1 MNFMNANIM
10 NGIQNFVIALIVLLV
25 GWIIAKIIA
34 GVIEKALG
42 KSNIDEKLFSRFRK
56 SDKPLNTNKIIAKV
70 VYYILLVIV
79 FILFFNVLNLNM
91 IANPLS
97 ELISTFFSFIPAVLK
112 AALILLLAWAVA
124 SLVQWLIVTGGRKI
138 NLNRLFK
145 KLKITASEENGNNFL
160 FTVGRVAFY
169 VILLLFIPGVLAALD
184 IEGVAQPFSGLIA
197 TILAFI
203 PKLLAAVMIFAIG
216 WFIAKLIKNIV
227 VNLLLA
233 LGSEG
238 LVVKLKLQKVFEGT
252 SLAAFVGN
260 LLFIIIMIPVTIA
273 ALQQLELAAIT
284 EPAVSM
290 LNEIMNMIPNIL
302 IAVALVL
309 VGIWLGRLIGRF
321 VEDFLQR
328 IGFDRLS
335 NKLQIGNHSSQL
347 TPSGV
352 VGYIVQVLIVF
363 FLAVQA
369 LYLIKLDFLVDIAAG
384 ITAYLPNVLAAVLIL
399 VVALILANIVDKVLT
414 NVLTGP
420 ASNLLATFAKYTILV
435 LAVFMAL
442 TQLGIATEIVTSA
455 FILIL
460 GGLALAFGLAFGLG
474 GKDFA
479 RKYLT
484 KFDKTIEETKVD
496 KTKNPQKNENIN
508 PNQEPNS
515 NPNPN
520 PTEFNTN
527 TGLNNKEIGEDFR
540 DF

>member
-1 MNFMNANIM
+1 MNFMNDYFSASFM
-10 NGIQNFVIALIVLLV
+10 NGLQNFFIALIVLLV
-25 GWIIAKIIA
+25 GWLIAKAIA
-34 GVIEKALG
+34 GAIEKALE
-42 KSNIDEKLFSRFRK
+42 KTNMDEKLFSRFRT
-56 SDKPLNTNKIIAKV
+56 SDKPINTNKIIAKV
-70 VYYILLVIV
+70 IYYILLIIV
-79 FILFFNVLNLNM
+79 FILFFNLLNLNM

-97 ELISTFFSFIPAVLK
+97 DLISTFFSFIPAVLK
-112 AALILLLAWAVA
+112 AALILLLAWVVA
-124 SLVQWLIVTGGRKI
+124 SLVQWLIVTGGKKI
-138 NLNRLFK
+138 NVKQFFMR
-145 KLKITASEENGNNFL
+145 LKISSSEEEADNFL
-160 FTVGRVAFY
+160 NTVGKVAFY
-169 VILLLFIPGVLAALD
+169 LILLLFIPGVLAALD

-203 PKLLAAVMIFAIG
+203 PKLLAAVIIFAIG
-216 WFIAKLIKNIV
+216 WFIAKLLKSIV

-238 LVVKLKLQKVFEGT
+238 LVVKLKLQKIFEGT

-260 LLFIIIMIPVTIA
+260 LLFIIVMIPVTVA

-309 VGIWLGRLIGRF
+309 VGVWLGRLIGRF

-328 IGFDRLS
+328 MGFDRLS
-335 NKLQIGNHSSQL
+335 NKMQIGNTSSQL

-399 VVALILANIVDKVLT
+399 VVALILANIVDKVLS

-420 ASNLLATFAKYTILV
+420 ASNLLAAFAKYTILV

-442 TQLGIATEIVTSA
+442 TQLGIATEIVSSA

-484 KFDKTIEETKVD
+484 KFDKTIEDTKVD
-496 KTKNPQKNENIN
+496 KTKMNLDKNDIHA
-508 PNQEPNS
+508 
-515 NPNPN
+515 NPNPS
-520 PTEFNTN
+520 EFNTN
-527 TGLNNKEIGEDFR
+527 TSLNNKEIGDDFR